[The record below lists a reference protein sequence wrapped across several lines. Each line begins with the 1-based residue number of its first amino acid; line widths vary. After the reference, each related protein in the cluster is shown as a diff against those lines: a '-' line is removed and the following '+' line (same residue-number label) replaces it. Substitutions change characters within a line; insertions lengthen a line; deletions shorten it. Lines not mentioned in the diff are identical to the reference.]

1 MKILFLGDVAGPSGR
16 KAVQSYL
23 PQIKKKK

>member
-16 KAVQSYL
+16 KAVQGHL